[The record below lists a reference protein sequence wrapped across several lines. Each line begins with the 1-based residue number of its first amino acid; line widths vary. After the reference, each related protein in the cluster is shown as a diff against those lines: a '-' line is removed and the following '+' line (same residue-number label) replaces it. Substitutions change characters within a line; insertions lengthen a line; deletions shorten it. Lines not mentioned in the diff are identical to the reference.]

1 MIGQVLDRRYKITS
15 SLGSGAFGCTFLAED
30 IKRPQNPI
38 CVVKQLKPKETHP
51 DFLLKAKELFDREA
65 EALELLGRHP
75 QIPGLLAHL
84 EIKQEFYLVEEY
96 IPGNT
101 LEKELALNPN
111 KSESEVIEIVFE
123 LLKILD
129 FIHQKNI
136 IHRDI
141 KPGNIIRNQENN
153 RLVLI
158 DFGAVMEFDGK
169 TFMRTIVGTPG
180 YIAPEQSIGRTGFYS
195 DLYAVGIIGIQA
207 LTGINPHFIIRDEED
222 EIIWQNKNT
231 LVSQEFADVLTKM
244 VRTHKGDRYSEA
256 GEVLQDLNRLRIA
269 VPSTLITPSSNKGIN
284 FAQKKILIP
293 SLLTLASAPLLFW
306 LTTSFNKTSSLNLPL
321 NGKAISDELNG
332 ESICQDMILESDI
345 FCKKYSFDGQKT
357 QEVTIEMNSDDFDP
371 FIVLQKPNGDKLEI
385 NSDRS
390 INNWNAQ
397 IKTKLPEDGQYTVIT
412 RTTSP
417 GESGKYTIRAKMSNK

>member
-1 MIGQVLDRRYKITS
+1 MIGKVLDRRYKIIK
-15 SLGSGAFGCTFLAED
+15 SLSSGAFGYTFLAED
-30 IKRPQNPI
+30 IKRPQNPS

-84 EIKQEFYLVEEY
+84 EIEQEFYLVEEY

-101 LEKELALNPN
+101 LEKELASQPN
-111 KSESEVIEIVFE
+111 KPESEVIKIVSE

-129 FIHQKNI
+129 FIHQKKI
-136 IHRDI
+136 VHRDI
-141 KPGNIIRNQENN
+141 KPSNIIRNQENN

-158 DFGAVMEFDGK
+158 DFGAVMEFDGE
-169 TFMRTIVGTPG
+169 TLMGTIIGTPG

-207 LTGINPHFIIRDEED
+207 LTGINPHFLVRDEDD

-231 LVSQEFADVLTKM
+231 LVSQEFADILTKM
-244 VRTHKGDRYSEA
+244 VRTHKGDRYSGA
-256 GEVLQDLNRLRIA
+256 SEVLQDINCLENT
-269 VPSTLITPSSNKGIN
+269 VSSTMITPNSNRGVN
-284 FAQKKILIP
+284 FTQKKILIP
-293 SLLTLASAPLLFW
+293 SLLTLAGIPLLLW
-306 LTTSFNKTSSLNLPL
+306 VTTSLNKTSSLNLPL
-321 NGKAISDELNG
+321 NGKAISDELN
-332 ESICQDMILESDI
+332 EENTCQEMILESDL
-345 FCKKYSFDGQKT
+345 FCNKYTINGEKNR
-357 QEVTIEMNSDDFDP
+357 EITIEMNSDDFDP
-371 FIVLQKPNGDKLEI
+371 FLILQKPDGDKLKI

-397 IKTKLPEDGQYTVIT
+397 IKTRLPQDGKYTVIT

-417 GESGKYTIRAKMSNK
+417 GESGKYTVRAKIDN